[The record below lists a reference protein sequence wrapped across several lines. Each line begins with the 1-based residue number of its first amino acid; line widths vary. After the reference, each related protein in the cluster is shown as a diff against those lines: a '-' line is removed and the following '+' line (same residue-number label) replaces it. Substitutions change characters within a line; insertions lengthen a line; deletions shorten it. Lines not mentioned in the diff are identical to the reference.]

1 MIRPALPFEEF
12 RLDNG
17 LRVIVHTDAHAPVS
31 TVNLWYRVGSADE
44 RPGRTGLAHLFEHLM
59 FEGSANVPAGRFD
72 ELLEQ
77 VGGASNGSTTPDRTN
92 YWETVPPHALDLP
105 LWLESD
111 RMGWLPDTL
120 TQAKLEAQRG
130 VVKNERRQNYENQPY
145 GLAWERLLSALYPAA
160 HPYSW
165 PTIGSMADLDA
176 TTLDDALAFFR
187 TWYAPANA
195 SLAIAGPTPAD
206 EVLRRVESW
215 FGELP
220 GGGEAPSPLPPPTDV
235 SAELRLVLEDEVVL
249 PRLYAAWHSP
259 AIFADGDAALDCAAH
274 ALAEGKASR
283 LYNRLVRELDLA
295 QEVDAYQRSGRL
307 GSTFVVELT
316 ARPEV
321 RLDELLRVADAEL
334 SALASVVTDQELE
347 RAKNAVLTRL
357 ISVLQRVGGFGGR
370 ADRLNLYAQYTGDPG
385 YLDRDVARYA
395 SLSTTDVSQAVR
407 RWLST
412 PRVLLC
418 VVPRGRVDLALEGS
432 HS

>member
-1 MIRPALPFEEF
+1 MIRPALPFHEF

-59 FEGSANVPAGRFD
+59 FEGSAHVPAGRFD
-72 ELLEQ
+72 ELLEA
-77 VGGASNGSTTPDRTN
+77 VGGASNGSTSPDRTN

-111 RMGWLPDTL
+111 RMGWLPDAL
-120 TQAKLEAQRG
+120 TQAKLDAQRG

-145 GLAWERLLSALYPAA
+145 GLAGERLLSALYPAD

-176 TTLDDALAFFR
+176 TTLDDAIAFFR
-187 TWYAPANA
+187 TYYAPANA
-195 SLAIAGPTPAD
+195 SLAIAGPTPVE
-206 EVLRRVESW
+206 EVRRRVESW

-220 GGGEAPSPLPPPTDV
+220 GGRAVPVPRPRPT
-235 SAELRLVLEDEVVL
+235 AMPGELRLAMEDEVVL

-259 AIFADGDAALDCAAH
+259 AIFADGDAALDCAGH
-274 ALAEGKASR
+274 ALGEGKASR
-283 LYNRLVRELDLA
+283 LYNRLVRELQLA
-295 QEVDAYQRSGRL
+295 QDVDAEQRSGRL
-307 GSTFVVELT
+307 GSTFVIELT
-316 ARPEV
+316 ARPDV
-321 RLDELLRVADAEL
+321 RLDELLRVTDVEL
-334 SALASVVTDQELE
+334 AALAADVTDQELE
-347 RAKNAVLTRL
+347 RAKNAVLTGL

-370 ADRLNLYAQYTGDPG
+370 ADRLNMYAQYTDDPG

-395 SLSTTDVSQAVR
+395 TLAPTAVVEAVR
-407 RWLST
+407 RWLSS
-412 PRVLLC
+412 PRVLLS
-418 VVPRGRVDLALEGS
+418 VVPHGRLDLALEGS
-432 HS
+432 SV